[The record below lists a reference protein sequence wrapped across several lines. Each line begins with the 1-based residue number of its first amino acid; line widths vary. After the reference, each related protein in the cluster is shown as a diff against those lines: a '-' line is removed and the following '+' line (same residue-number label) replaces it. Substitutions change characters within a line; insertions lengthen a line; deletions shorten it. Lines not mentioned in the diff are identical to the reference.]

1 MFPLTLLTWSE
12 AADLDAWHFYAYFG
26 VPDKELKTS
35 EPWKKKKNVAISLQ
49 NRDFPFYYK
58 PTVFELDPVFRGQ
71 ITPLDIY
78 HFHLMLTLYNHAYVP
93 K

>member
-1 MFPLTLLTWSE
+1 M
-12 AADLDAWHFYAYFG
+12 
-26 VPDKELKTS
+26 
-35 EPWKKKKNVAISLQ
+35 KKKKNVAISLQ